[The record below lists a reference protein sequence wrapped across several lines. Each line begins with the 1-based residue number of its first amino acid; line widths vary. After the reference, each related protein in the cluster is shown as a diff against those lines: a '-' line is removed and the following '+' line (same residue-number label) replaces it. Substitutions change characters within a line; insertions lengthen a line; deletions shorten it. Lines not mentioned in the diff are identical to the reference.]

1 MEVLK
6 EILLKEG
13 FSSPNEL
20 VRDWSLITA
29 LSKIEQYQ
37 AECECFQKKYG
48 MTLGEF
54 EAFLRREKGKE
65 DFEKEEDVA
74 DWEFSLKALE
84 WWKEKV
90 KDLQSA
96 SDS

>member
-13 FSSPNEL
+13 FSTPNEL
-20 VRDWSLITA
+20 LRDWSVITA

-37 AECECFQKKYG
+37 AECEYFQKKYG

-54 EAFLRREKGKE
+54 ETFLHRGR
-65 DFEKEEDVA
+65 
-74 DWEFSLKALE
+74 
-84 WWKEKV
+84 
-90 KDLQSA
+90 
-96 SDS
+96 

>member
-20 VRDWSLITA
+20 LRDWSLITA

-37 AECECFQKKYG
+37 AECEYFQKKYG

-54 EAFLRREKGKE
+54 ETFLRREKGKE

-74 DWEFSLKALE
+74 DWEFSLKALV

>member
-13 FSSPNEL
+13 FGSPNEL
-20 VRDWSLITA
+20 LRDWSMITA
-29 LSKIEQYQ
+29 LSKVEQYQ
-37 AECECFQKKYG
+37 AECEYFQKKYG

-54 EAFLRREKGKE
+54 EAFLHGEKGKE
-65 DFEKEEDVA
+65 DFEKEEDIA